1 MTSRT
6 EVGICL
12 MRTENLSASEAAPKP
27 VSNDQVKEDEAMAQQ
42 PRELAAMESAQQ
54 FFGAELRHWRLLRKM
69 SLNRLGAVSHDS
81 GSLICKIEKAQR
93 RPTRDFAQRMDEAL
107 ETGGVL
113 ERMWADMNAQ
123 APQCDSTISLVADEP
138 NAPWVGCDVFDP
150 VREWLDETVPVFA
163 TGESHRRVGNADIE
177 VMWSMCDVF
186 SNADHHLG
194 GGYARATLARF
205 LDDVVGPALR
215 GSYDSRIASELYAV
229 AARLCDLSGFMCF
242 DSARQGLGQKYFR
255 QALRLAKA
263 GGNAALGAHILTDM
277 SMQAHY
283 LSRKKEAL
291 WFGAAAV
298 RAAEQSGSPSSTARC
313 NAVLARAHALN
324 GDMTAGA
331 QAMLEAERRL
341 NRARPDDEPDWIRF
355 FTDRQ
360 LSAEF
365 MYVAH
370 DGRRAVD
377 VQRRAPVVL
386 ADSAGMERRQVLAAA
401 TLAASYVPDSDEA
414 ATGQSVEVE
423 QACRVL
429 LDTMRVAR
437 GLTSARGIELINI
450 VRRRLAPYADLAIVQ
465 QVEDEFRSTVA
476 LVG

>member
-1 MTSRT
+1 
-6 EVGICL
+6 
-12 MRTENLSASEAAPKP
+12 
-27 VSNDQVKEDEAMAQQ
+27 MAQQ

-69 SLNRLGAVSHDS
+69 SLNQLGGITHDS
-81 GSLICKIEKAQR
+81 GSLIGKVEKAER
-93 RPTRDFAQRMDEAL
+93 RPGQDFAQRMDEAL
-107 ETGGVL
+107 KTGGVL
-113 ERMWADMNAQ
+113 RRMWADMNLPASQ
-123 APQCDSTISLVADEP
+123 ADSTVPLVADEP
-138 NAPWVGCDVFDP
+138 NAPWAGCDVFDP

-163 TGESHRRVGNADIE
+163 TGENHRRVGTADIE

-215 GSYDSRIASELYAV
+215 GSHDGRTAPELYAV

-242 DSARQGLGQKYFR
+242 DSARQGMGQRYFR

-263 GGNAALGAHILTDM
+263 SGNAALGAHILTDM

-283 LSRKKEAL
+283 LDRTKEAL
-291 WFGAAAV
+291 WFGTAAV
-298 RAAEQSGSPSSTARC
+298 RAAEQSGSPSTAARC
-313 NAVLARAHALN
+313 NALLARAHALN
-324 GDMTAGA
+324 RDAAAGA
-331 QAMLEAERRL
+331 QAMSEAERRL

-355 FTDRQ
+355 FTERQ
-360 LSAEF
+360 LTAEF

-370 DGRRAVD
+370 DGRHAAD
-377 VQRRAPVVL
+377 VQQRAPLVL
-386 ADSAGMERRQVLAAA
+386 ADSVGMERRQVLVAA
-401 TLAASYVPDSDEA
+401 TLAASYVPESDG
-414 ATGQSVEVE
+414 ATVKGVEIE
-423 QACRVL
+423 QACHVL
-429 LDTMRVAR
+429 RDTMRAAR
-437 GLTSARGIELINI
+437 GLTSARGIESINI

-465 QVEDEFRSTVA
+465 QVENEFQTTVA

>member
-1 MTSRT
+1 
-6 EVGICL
+6 
-12 MRTENLSASEAAPKP
+12 MRTENLSASEAVPEP
-27 VSNDQVKEDEAMAQQ
+27 VPNDQVTEDEAMAQQ

-69 SLNRLGAVSHDS
+69 SLNQLGAISHDS
-81 GSLICKIEKAQR
+81 GSLIGKVEKAQR
-93 RPTRDFAQRMDEAL
+93 RPGRDFAERMDEAL
-107 ETGGVL
+107 ATGGVL
-113 ERMWADMNAQ
+113 ERMWVDMNSQ
-123 APQCDSTISLVADEP
+123 ALQENSPVPLVADEP
-138 NAPWVGCDVFDP
+138 DAPWVGCDVFDP

-163 TGESHRRVGNADIE
+163 TGENHRRVGTADIE

-205 LDDVVGPALR
+205 LDDVVGPALH
-215 GSYDSRIASELYAV
+215 GTYDSRTAPELFAV

-263 GGNAALGAHILTDM
+263 SGNAALGAHILTDM

-283 LSRKKEAL
+283 LNRTKEAL
-291 WFGAAAV
+291 WFGTAAV

-313 NAVLARAHALN
+313 NALLARAHALN
-324 GDMTAGA
+324 GDTTAGA

-355 FTDRQ
+355 FTERQ

-377 VQRRAPVVL
+377 VQQRAPLVL
-386 ADSAGMERRQVLAAA
+386 ADSVGMERRQVLVAA
-401 TLAASYVPDSDEA
+401 TLAASYVPEPGETA
-414 ATGQSVEVE
+414 AGHSVEIE
-423 QACRVL
+423 QACQVL
-429 LDTMRVAR
+429 QDTMRAAR
-437 GLTSARGIELINI
+437 GLTSARGIESINV
-450 VRRRLAPYADLAIVQ
+450 VRRRLAPYADLPVVQ
-465 QVEDEFRSTVA
+465 HVENEFQTTVA

>member
-1 MTSRT
+1 
-6 EVGICL
+6 
-12 MRTENLSASEAAPKP
+12 
-27 VSNDQVKEDEAMAQQ
+27 MAQQ

-69 SLNRLGAVSHDS
+69 SLSQLGAVSHDS
-81 GSLICKIEKAQR
+81 GSLIGKIEKAQR
-93 RPTRDFAQRMDEAL
+93 RPGRDFAQRMDEAL

-113 ERMWADMNAQ
+113 ERMWVDMNSPALQ
-123 APQCDSTISLVADEP
+123 KDSIIQLVADEP

-163 TGESHRRVGNADIE
+163 TGENHRRVGTADIE

-215 GSYDSRIASELYAV
+215 SSYDSRTASELYAV

-255 QALRLAKA
+255 QALRLAKVS
-263 GGNAALGAHILTDM
+263 GNAALGAHILTDM

-283 LSRKKEAL
+283 LSRAKDAL

-298 RAAEQSGSPSSTARC
+298 RAAEQSGSPSSAARC

-324 GDMTAGA
+324 GDVTAGV

-355 FTDRQ
+355 FTERQ

-377 VQRRAPVVL
+377 VQQRAPVVL
-386 ADSAGMERRQVLAAA
+386 ADSVGMERRQVLVAA
-401 TLAASYVPDSDEA
+401 TLAASYVPEA
-414 ATGQSVEVE
+414 GEATAGQSVEVE

-429 LDTMRVAR
+429 LDTMIVAR
-437 GLTSARGIELINI
+437 GLTSARGIESINI

-465 QVEDEFRSTVA
+465 QVENEFRSTVA